1 MQKRPEYISAITT
14 ATEEA
19 LSNRMAKNMFID
31 NNNKKK
37 NYKKIMQQ
45 HAATAV

>member
-37 NYKKIMQQ
+37 IKKNY
-45 HAATAV
+45 AATAV